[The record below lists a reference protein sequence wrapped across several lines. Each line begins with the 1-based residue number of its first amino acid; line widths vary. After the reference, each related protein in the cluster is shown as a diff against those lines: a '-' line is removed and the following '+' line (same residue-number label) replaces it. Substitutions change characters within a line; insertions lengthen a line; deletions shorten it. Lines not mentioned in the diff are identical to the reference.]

1 MVLTDTPG
9 QPSRTGLLRIGD
21 PDAFAQRFLNEPVA
35 VEHSLVDDERL
46 TLEALAQLA
55 DALPIESVER
65 HRANLPLLM
74 PGGAPNLEGP
84 PSETVRSIET
94 NGCWMVM
101 WYLEQIPAYR
111 DLLNEV
117 LDEAESYVGKRQG
130 GMRRREAFLFL
141 SAPDAVT
148 PVHFDP
154 EHNFLLQIRGS
165 KDMNIC
171 DWDSRES
178 ELQEFNRYHDGGHRN
193 LASMPKKCT
202 PYRLTPGGGVY
213 VPPWRPHWVQNSG
226 AVSISLSITF
236 RTARSERAERVHV
249 VNSKLRRL
257 HLSPRPPGEMEWI
270 DGAKERMYLLQRR
283 VKSTRPSHK
292 G

>member
-1 MVLTDTPG
+1 MVVTDTPG

-21 PDAFAQRFLNEPVA
+21 PGTFATRFLREPVA

-55 DALPIESVER
+55 DTLPLESVER
-65 HRANLPLLM
+65 HRADLPTLM
-74 PGGAPNLEGP
+74 PGGAPDIEGP
-84 PSETVRSIET
+84 PSETVRTIET

-101 WYLEQIPAYR
+101 WYLEQVPAYR

-117 LDEAESYVGKRQG
+117 LDDAESYVGKRQG
-130 GMRRREAFLFL
+130 GMQRRESFLFL
-141 SAPDAVT
+141 SAPNAVT

-171 DWDSRES
+171 DWDSRAS
-178 ELQEFNRYHDGGHRN
+178 ELREFNRYHDGGHRN

-202 PYRLTPGGGVY
+202 PYRLIPGGGVY

-236 RTARSERAERVHV
+236 RTAQSERSERVHI
-249 VNSKLRRL
+249 VNSKLRRM
-257 HLSPRPPGEMEWI
+257 HLSPRPPGEVEWV
-270 DGAKERMYLLQRR
+270 DRAKERIFLVQRR
-283 VKSTRPSHK
+283 VKATRPSHK